1 MELDKTIVAQ
11 RRTVSAGDL
20 AHYLVGIEG
29 PLADSRIEITEEPAI
44 LGRRTDASIQ
54 IDDPAVSGHHC
65 RICVMMGQVI
75 VEDLG
80 SSNGTFV
87 DEEEVAEPRVIAT
100 GSVMQIGD
108 SFLKVEQRSRQEVE
122 EEKRLAGDLAKA
134 ASYVKTLLPTP
145 ISEGNITTDWR
156 FIPSDQLGG
165 DCFGYHWLDDDHF
178 ALYLVD
184 VSGHG
189 TAPALHSVS
198 VMNLLKKQSLP
209 SVDFRQPGPVL
220 KALNGSF
227 SMADHAN
234 MYFTLWYGVYQESSR
249 RLVYASAGHPPALL
263 LGSSPEEAQQLF
275 TPNLAVGMI
284 PGVDFQSAEVDVA
297 PGSRLFVYS
306 DGAYEVVVDDGE
318 EWRVGPF
325 LDLMAQVPGPSGG
338 EPQWIEDQV
347 RNVMAADVFEDDF
360 SILVARFH

>member
-11 RRTVSAGDL
+11 RRTVSAGDT
-20 AHYLVGIEG
+20 AHYLVGIDG
-29 PLADSRIEITEEPAI
+29 PLAGQRIEIKKEPAI
-44 LGRRTDASIQ
+44 LGRRDDASIR

-65 RICVMMGQVI
+65 RICVIMGQVM

-87 DEEEVAEPRVIAT
+87 DEDEVTEPRVVAT

-108 SFLKVEQRSRQEVE
+108 SFLKMEMRSRAEVE
-122 EEKRLAGDLAKA
+122 EEERQAGDLEKA
-134 ASYVKTLLPTP
+134 AGYVRSLLPKP
-145 ISEGNITTDWR
+145 LQEGQVTTAWR

-198 VMNLLKKQSLP
+198 VMNLLMKQSLP
-209 SVDFRQPGPVL
+209 GVDFRDPGPVL
-220 KALNGSF
+220 KALNRNF
-227 SMADHAN
+227 RMEEHAN
-234 MYFTLWYGVYQESSR
+234 MYFTLWYGVYEASTR
-249 RLVYASAGHPPALL
+249 KLVYASAGHPPALL
-263 LGSSPEEAQQLF
+263 LGSTADDATQLH

-284 PGVDFQSAEVDVA
+284 PGVEYQSAEVTVA

-306 DGAYEVVVDDGE
+306 DGAYEVVTNDGE

-325 LDLMAQVPGPSGG
+325 LDLIAQVPGPAGG
-338 EPQWIEDQV
+338 EPEWIEAEV
-347 RNVMAADVFEDDF
+347 RKVMAEPSFDDDF
-360 SILVARFH
+360 SILVARFN